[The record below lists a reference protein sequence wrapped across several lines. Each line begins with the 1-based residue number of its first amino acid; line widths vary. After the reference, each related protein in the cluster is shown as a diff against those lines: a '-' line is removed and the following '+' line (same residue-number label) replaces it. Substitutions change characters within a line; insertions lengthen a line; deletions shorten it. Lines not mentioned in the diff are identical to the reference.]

1 MRSSQSKKGN
11 NKMEKMN
18 DADLITAGRQMVAE
32 EKSFDDIQTWLCR
45 NCQECCKWISI
56 QTYLKDVS
64 PEMEFYKFY
73 VQSRGLTMMKVKGR
87 GIFLSIP
94 HTCPHLIEG
103 IGCDN
108 YETRPA
114 SCKRYDGRID
124 FLLKDICKWNLLDEI
139 LKEDEDDETESV
151 ASQD

>member
-1 MRSSQSKKGN
+1 MDSSINPGMLETKTHLS
-11 NKMEKMN
+11 
-18 DADLITAGRQMVAE
+18 DAELIAAGRQMVAE
-32 EKSFDDIQTWLCR
+32 EKSFDDIQTWLCQ

-139 LKEDEDDETESV
+139 LKEEEEQDESNN
-151 ASQD
+151 